1 MKRLHMIAIA
11 AALAAPASVLAQA
24 PVERIQVPAER
35 VIVYDLP
42 SYQAFVA
49 RTGGALQS
57 GGANLEDTILADNV
71 AMAMAQDP
79 YLKDVSVTVSAHKGR
94 VTISGQGNQAEMYH
108 AQKVAK
114 RVAGNV
120 TGQLASDHG

>member
-1 MKRLHMIAIA
+1 MKKLNIIAIA
-11 AALAAPASVLAQA
+11 AAFAAPASVMAQATIEPSVA
-24 PVERIQVPAER
+24 PVERIT
-35 VIVYDLP
+35 VYDL
-42 SYQAFVA
+42 SGYNTFIA

-79 YLKDVSVTVSAHKGR
+79 YLKDVSVTVSALNGR
-94 VTISGQGNQAEMYH
+94 VSISGQGNQAEMYH

-120 TGQLASDHG
+120 TGQLSSDHG